1 MRIAILGAG
10 RVGSHLANAMV
21 NENGHTIIV
30 IDEKERKFKN
40 IVEHPSIHQIHG
52 NIFDEKVSDRAFSE
66 KVDVFVVVTGND
78 NINIMAA
85 QAMQKKYP
93 IQDVLI
99 RIFDSDLAHVY
110 RTLGF
115 KIVCP
120 TDYTLLE
127 FMKMLG
133 GK

>member
-10 RVGSHLANAMV
+10 RVGSHLANALT
-21 NENGHTIIV
+21 NQDHTIIV
-30 IDEKERKFKN
+30 VDEKERKFHN
-40 IVEHPSIHQIHG
+40 LNDHPDIHRIEG
-52 NIFDEKVSDRAFSE
+52 NIFDEKTSDRVFCE

-85 QAMQKKYP
+85 QAMQKKYS
-93 IQDVLI
+93 INEVLI
-99 RIFDSDLAHVY
+99 RIFDPDLASVY

-120 TDYTLLE
+120 TDYTISE
-127 FMKMLG
+127 FTKMLG
-133 GK
+133 VK

>member
-10 RVGSHLANAMV
+10 RVGSHLANAMI
-21 NENGHTIIV
+21 NKGHTIVV
-30 IDEKERKFKN
+30 IDEKERKLN
-40 IVEHPSIHQIHG
+40 GLSEHPDIHRLEG
-52 NIFDEKVSDRAFSE
+52 NIFDEKTSDRAFSE

-85 QAMQKKYP
+85 QAMQKKYSVNE
-93 IQDVLI
+93 VLI
-99 RIFDSDLAHVY
+99 RIFDPDLADVY

-120 TDYTLLE
+120 TDYTLAE
-127 FMKMLG
+127 FTKMLG
-133 GK
+133 AK